1 MAYSDDPMGPPPGN
15 SDPMGPPPAGP
26 DPMGPDSGD
35 DIAQIV
41 GFLQQL
47 PPDMLLKAL
56 QQLGGGM
63 DAPPEGPGGP
73 MMDAPMGPPPAGAAD
88 AAKLRASRG
97 LPT

>member
-1 MAYSDDPMGPPPGN
+1 
-15 SDPMGPPPAGP
+15 
-26 DPMGPDSGD
+26 MGPDSGD
-35 DIAQIV
+35 DIAQLV

-47 PPDMLLKAL
+47 PPDVLLKAL
-56 QQLGGGM
+56 QQLGGSM
-63 DAPPEGPGGP
+63 DAPGEGPDAP